1 MVMMNKG
8 RRKMMIL
15 MMNMI
20 MIKKGRRKVIMM
32 MSSPGTTHLPPKK
45 LTLVVS
51 FWVKMSYSCIRNSIG
66 TAVRFEK
73 EKRAH

>member
-20 MIKKGRRKVIMM
+20 IIKKGRRKVIMM
-32 MSSPGTTHLPPKK
+32 MSSPP
-45 LTLVVS
+45 VS
-51 FWVKMSYSCIRNSIG
+51 WQPDAATYLNGCFQNVLMISDE
-66 TAVRFEK
+66 VMVDE
-73 EKRAH
+73 